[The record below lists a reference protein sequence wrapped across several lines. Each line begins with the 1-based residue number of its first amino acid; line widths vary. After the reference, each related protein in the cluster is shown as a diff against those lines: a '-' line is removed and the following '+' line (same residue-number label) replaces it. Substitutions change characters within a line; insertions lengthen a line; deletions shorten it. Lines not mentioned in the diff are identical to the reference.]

1 VAKAVVLLFHSVI
14 DSDEHRKKAR
24 EREEEEEE
32 EEEGG
37 ALAIVLV
44 IYQNQGTTAKNRSRT
59 RFALQEMPGI
69 NVTKFQ
75 SDWCFAHRPIPI
87 LILSR
92 KLGSSQQRSKHA
104 SAARIGI
111 W

>member
-1 VAKAVVLLFHSVI
+1 MI

-24 EREEEEEE
+24 EREKKRRRRRR
-32 EEEGG
+32 
-37 ALAIVLV
+37 ALAILLL
-44 IYQNQGTTAKNRSRT
+44 IDQNQGTTAKNRSRT
-59 RFALQEMPGI
+59 RFASQEMPGI

-104 SAARIGI
+104 SAAADGGGC
-111 W
+111 

>member
-1 VAKAVVLLFHSVI
+1 VI

-24 EREEEEEE
+24 EREKKKRRRRRRR
-32 EEEGG
+32 
-37 ALAIVLV
+37 ALAILLV

-59 RFALQEMPGI
+59 RFASQEMPGI